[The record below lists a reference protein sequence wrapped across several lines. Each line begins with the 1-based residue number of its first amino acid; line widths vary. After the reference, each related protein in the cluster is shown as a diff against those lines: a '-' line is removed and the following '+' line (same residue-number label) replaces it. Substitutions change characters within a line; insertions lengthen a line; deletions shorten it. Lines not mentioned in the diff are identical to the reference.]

1 MSTVIYCIRMYS
13 EWHCSSG
20 LSTGAGDD
28 LLVIR
33 DERGLPFIPGKTLKG
48 LLRDAAE
55 KLSVLNHLP
64 DDFTTTL
71 FGARTESATESSA
84 TLGGASTLGVCHFSN
99 AELTGKAKKIA
110 EYNGLHLLYRSRA
123 LTSVD
128 QAGLAVNKTLRRQE
142 TVVPLTLFARVTGV
156 PKEHRENL
164 ENCMRFV
171 KHLGVNRNRGLG
183 RCDLAPSKE
192 VAE

>member
-55 KLSVLNHLP
+55 KLSVLNHL
-64 DDFTTTL
+64 
-71 FGARTESATESSA
+71 
-84 TLGGASTLGVCHFSN
+84 LG
-99 AELTGKAKKIA
+99 
-110 EYNGLHLLYRSRA
+110 
-123 LTSVD
+123 
-128 QAGLAVNKTLRRQE
+128 KTDE
-142 TVVPLTLFARVTGV
+142 TNDCG
-156 PKEHRENL
+156 
-164 ENCMRFV
+164 
-171 KHLGVNRNRGLG
+171 
-183 RCDLAPSKE
+183 S
-192 VAE
+192 